1 MASRAQR
8 GGPGGIRLAAATK
21 VDHICGVILVAAA
34 GRPLADVIREQLN
47 ANPANAPLMDAVD
60 QAIAELSTGRHVDG
74 TKLPPELA
82 PLFSP
87 VVQGFLISSFALDP
101 AVLAGKIAKP
111 ILIGQGQRDL
121 QVSVADAN
129 RLKQAAPSA
138 TLVILPDTNH
148 VLKEVGSDER
158 SANLSTYVAD
168 NLPLAPGV
176 VDGIARFV
184 RSL

>member
-1 MASRAQR
+1 MCKGFSS
-8 GGPGGIRLAAATK
+8 AA
-21 VDHICGVILVAAA
+21 L
-34 GRPLADVIREQLN
+34 
-47 ANPANAPLMDAVD
+47 
-60 QAIAELSTGRHVDG
+60 
-74 TKLPPELA
+74 
-82 PLFSP
+82 
-87 VVQGFLISSFALDP
+87 LDP
-101 AVLAGKIAKP
+101 AVLAAKIAKP
-111 ILIGQGQRDL
+111 ILIVQGQRDL

-158 SANLSTYVAD
+158 TANISTYIAD